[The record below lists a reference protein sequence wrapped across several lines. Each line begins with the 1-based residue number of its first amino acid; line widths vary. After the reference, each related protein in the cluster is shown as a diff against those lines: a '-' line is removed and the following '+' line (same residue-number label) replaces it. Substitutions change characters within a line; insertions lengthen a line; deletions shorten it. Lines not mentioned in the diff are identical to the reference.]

1 MYSLNTRI
9 TKAENEFDNNSKQL
23 NEQKQIRRH
32 NILKGIDEG
41 TTFVLMCIFD
51 LYNNYWSIELLFYGL
66 VNRSKISYDTS
77 PTEIVSIVDNI
88 KFTSLH

>member
-32 NILKGIDEG
+32 NILKGIDG
-41 TTFVLMCIFD
+41 
-51 LYNNYWSIELLFYGL
+51 
-66 VNRSKISYDTS
+66 RYDFCTHVYFR
-77 PTEIVSIVDNI
+77 P
-88 KFTSLH
+88 LQ

>member
-1 MYSLNTRI
+1 MNKSRYVVTIS
-9 TKAENEFDNNSKQL
+9 SKVL
-23 NEQKQIRRH
+23 T
-32 NILKGIDEG
+32 EG
-41 TTFVLMCIFD
+41 TTFVLMSILD

-66 VNRSKISYDTS
+66 VNRSKISYSS